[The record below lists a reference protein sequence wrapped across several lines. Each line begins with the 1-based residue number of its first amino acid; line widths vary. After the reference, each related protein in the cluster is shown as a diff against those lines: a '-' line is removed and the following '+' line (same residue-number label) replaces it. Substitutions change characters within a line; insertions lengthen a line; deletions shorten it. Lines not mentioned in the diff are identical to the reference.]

1 MARSDAN
8 VLVRRWYSWQAVA
21 TYFVNIAMEVAM
33 QKRAPILA
41 GQRFG
46 KLSVVGVGDPY
57 VNPNTHGA
65 WQLTLDGKPVI
76 TGNAYAD
83 FRGDTAIITGG
94 KPPHKPGS
102 TGFVHTAAGRELY
115 AHMYDMKW
123 VQLEETNQ

>member
-46 KLSVVGVGDPY
+46 KLSVVGAGDPY
-57 VNPNTHGA
+57 VNPITHGA
-65 WQLTLDGKPVI
+65 WQLTLDGKPANCGRSS
-76 TGNAYAD
+76 TKCL
-83 FRGDTAIITGG
+83 GG
-94 KPPHKPGS
+94 TSDP
-102 TGFVHTAAGRELY
+102 
-115 AHMYDMKW
+115 
-123 VQLEETNQ
+123 